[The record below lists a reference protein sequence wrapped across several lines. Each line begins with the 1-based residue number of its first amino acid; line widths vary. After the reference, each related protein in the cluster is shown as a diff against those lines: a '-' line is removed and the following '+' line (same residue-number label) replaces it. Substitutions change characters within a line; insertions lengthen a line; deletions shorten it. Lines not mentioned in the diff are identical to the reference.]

1 MDLERI
7 YIEVPKKNL
16 EEAFATLFSVWRSP
30 SLPLAEFENYKASS
44 IANYESALKDPTRI
58 INNEVAL
65 RFDNYPE
72 GSWNKPKKMEEG
84 LSELKNLRY
93 EDVKRCSDDFS
104 GISHASLGVVGNISS
119 SELKAIWKKS
129 VGASSSKVS
138 YERSPVPVAPKSID
152 ASPVLIT
159 KPDTPNAKILGI
171 TVIPM
176 SMKSQDHA
184 AFELAV
190 YALGGNSRSLIWN
203 QVREKDGYAY
213 QAHMG
218 VSVSPFDDRA
228 TVEISATS
236 STGNAEKTLNSL
248 KTVLSNALKDG
259 ISEEQL
265 EIARNIWK
273 ESRKSLLGDEKL
285 YALTL
290 TSDMGSGSDFS
301 QSAEFDKK
309 IESVSSAEATR
320 VLRKYVNELSI
331 VWAIGKGS

>member
-1 MDLERI
+1 
-7 YIEVPKKNL
+7 
-16 EEAFATLFSVWRSP
+16 
-30 SLPLAEFENYKASS
+30 
-44 IANYESALKDPTRI
+44 
-58 INNEVAL
+58 
-65 RFDNYPE
+65 
-72 GSWNKPKKMEEG
+72 
-84 LSELKNLRY
+84 
-93 EDVKRCSDDFS
+93 
-104 GISHASLGVVGNISS
+104 
-119 SELKAIWKKS
+119 
-129 VGASSSKVS
+129 
-138 YERSPVPVAPKSID
+138 
-152 ASPVLIT
+152 
-159 KPDTPNAKILGI
+159 
-171 TVIPM
+171 VIPM